1 MARITETVDAAGDIA
16 IIDTGTID
24 IATIKTATIDTH
36 AGGNA
41 AKEPVI
47 ISTPTGRI
55 MRAPVDGAAQEDINL
70 QNPANRG
77 GLFDLTG

>member
-16 IIDTGTID
+16 IIGTG
-24 IATIKTATIDTH
+24 TIDTH
-36 AGGNA
+36 ACGNA

-47 ISTPTGRI
+47 IYRPTGLI